1 MELPIVSESVAK
13 VLAATS
19 ISQSLSFCME
29 RKYLEKIDDVN
40 MNPYFAL
47 KEVPVTSKNNVSWLE
62 ITQIGKPLEQTSED
76 CFSAM
81 QKILYSCFMPKETQL
96 LFLITGNGKYN
107 RLYLGVRPTGNG
119 IKKNIIQQHMK
130 YH

>member
-81 QKILYSCFMPKETQL
+81 QKILKLMLSIKEMTVKLVL
-96 LFLITGNGKYN
+96 LNHNYISVAGIQPHFL
-107 RLYLGVRPTGNG
+107 
-119 IKKNIIQQHMK
+119 
-130 YH
+130 

>member
-29 RKYLEKIDDVN
+29 IKYLEKIDDVN

-119 IKKNIIQQHMK
+119 INPHCATHIF
-130 YH
+130 